1 MKERTVNRKITMAN
15 LKNREAKVTSK
26 KAVVKQLTEP
36 VFKYRGVSYKP
47 SDIKKTAP
55 TTKRGIY
62 RGSAWE
68 A

>member
-1 MKERTVNRKITMAN
+1 MAN

-26 KAVVKQLTEP
+26 KAVGNSVTES

-47 SDIKKTAP
+47 SEIKKTAP
-55 TTKRGIY
+55 TIKRGYY

>member
-1 MKERTVNRKITMAN
+1 MAN

-26 KAVVKQLTEP
+26 KAVVKNSVTES
-36 VFKYRGVSYKP
+36 VLKYRGVSYKP
-47 SDIKKTAP
+47 SEIEKTAP
-55 TTKRGIY
+55 TIKRGYY